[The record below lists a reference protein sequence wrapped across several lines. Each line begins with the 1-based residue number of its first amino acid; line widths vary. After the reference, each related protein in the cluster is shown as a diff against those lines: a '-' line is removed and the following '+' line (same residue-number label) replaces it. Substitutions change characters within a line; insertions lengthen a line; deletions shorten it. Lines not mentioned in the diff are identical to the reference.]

1 VVRSPKLEAL
11 VEKRPVRSRSPVTRW
26 LISKHTELSDLMSE
40 LGTDWILIAAYARS
54 EGVKTLTGVDPTPDA
69 LRAGWLRVC
78 SQMARKRRTTRVTPV
93 ATVVHPVAPSR
104 VDRDVSS
111 GGAED
116 RPSGREDAMSELRAR
131 LEAMKTPLPPSV
143 RDQEPK

>member
-1 VVRSPKLEAL
+1 MRSPKLEAL

-26 LISKHTELSDLMSE
+26 LVSKHTELSELITE
-40 LGTDWILIAAYARS
+40 LGTDWVLIATYARS

-78 SQMARKRRTTRVTPV
+78 SQMARKRRTSRVTPV

-116 RPSGREDAMSELRAR
+116 RPSGSSDPMLDLRAK
-131 LEAMKTPLPPSV
+131 LEAMKAPLPPSV
-143 RDQEPK
+143 RDQKPK

>member
-1 VVRSPKLEAL
+1 MVRSPKLVSL
-11 VEKRPVRSRSPVTRW
+11 VQERPVRSRSPVTRW
-26 LISKHTELSDLMSE
+26 LMSKHSELSDLMSD
-40 LGTDWILIAAYARS
+40 LGTDWVLISAYARS

-78 SQMARKRRTTRVTPV
+78 AQMARKKPTPRVPSV

-104 VDRDVSS
+104 VDRDVSP
-111 GGAED
+111 GEAED
-116 RPSGREDAMSELRAR
+116 RPSGSDAMSELRKK